1 MKKFRYKHTDKSYLK
16 EKNDHKG
23 SLSHL
28 VYLNLHCLHHG
39 TVFHCVDEPLIIIK
53 ATVTIIIIMYCLM
66 RPGWPVT
73 LNVAQAGLELGGT
86 LLPLALQCCVYRCV
100 PLHMALDS

>member
-1 MKKFRYKHTDKSYLK
+1 M
-16 EKNDHKG
+16 
-23 SLSHL
+23 
-28 VYLNLHCLHHG
+28 YLNLHCQHHG

-53 ATVTIIIIMYCLM
+53 APAIIITVIIIIIMYSLM

-73 LNVAQAGLELGGT
+73 LNLAQAGLKLGGT